1 MARLSY
7 VLFAVLV
14 PSACA
19 TSPQPPFA
27 TAPPLPRSQWVAS
40 LPPRGSEA
48 SQSSQGPQQVQQRQ
62 ERQQQQP
69 AQQTSGSSVPAP
81 NLPAVLTGAGWLR
94 CSISA
99 TENGRQTLEI
109 TDGGGLEFD
118 AIVSPIVD
126 GTMNASGPEKGGSY
140 RFTSHLAK
148 PTKGRLPGVGEVDL
162 DELDTK
168 VAVEMTRYRQP
179 AGKGTAL
186 HFVSADMSR
195 RGIYVE
201 FVGKAHSVATGE
213 HFAFRVNL
221 GAPSEGSGEVK
232 PDSDNER
239 AHVAAKVVHIRAPI
253 NTVVITT
260 TIERK
265 P

>member
-1 MARLSY
+1 MARALI
-7 VLFAVLV
+7 LLV
-14 PSACA
+14 TALATSSCA
-19 TSPQPPFA
+19 TSPPPPFA
-27 TAPPLPRSQWVAS
+27 TTPPPPRSQWVTS

-48 SQSSQGPQQVQQRQ
+48 PRSAAAPQEQQQPQQRQ
-62 ERQQQQP
+62 EQQQRQQ
-69 AQQTSGSSVPAP
+69 ASGTSPPPS
-81 NLPAVLTGAGWLR
+81 NLPAVLTGDGRLR

-109 TDGGGLEFD
+109 TEGGGLEFD
-118 AIVSPIVD
+118 AVVSPIID
-126 GTMNASGPEKGGSY
+126 GTVNASGPDKGGSY

-148 PTKGRLPGVGEVDL
+148 PAKGRLPGVGEVDL
-162 DELDTK
+162 DELETK
-168 VAVEMTRYRQP
+168 VAVEMTKYQQP

-186 HFVSADMSR
+186 RFVSADMSR

-213 HFAFRVNL
+213 RFAFRVNL

-239 AHVAAKVVHIRAPI
+239 AHLAEKVVYIRAPI
-253 NTVVITT
+253 NTVVVTT